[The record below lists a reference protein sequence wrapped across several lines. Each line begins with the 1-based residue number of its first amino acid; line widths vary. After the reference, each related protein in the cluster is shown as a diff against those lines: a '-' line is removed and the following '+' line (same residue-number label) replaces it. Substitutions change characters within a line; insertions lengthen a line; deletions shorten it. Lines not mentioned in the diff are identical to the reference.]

1 MPDTQ
6 TNNSD
11 FKLRLRERLELPK
24 AILSQLRE
32 TCLFNDMIDKA
43 IDDLDE
49 AAKLLAEKGR
59 AG

>member
-1 MPDTQ
+1 MKKCD
-6 TNNSD
+6 SD

-49 AAKLLAEKGR
+49 AAKLPLEKGR
-59 AG
+59 TR